1 MGILY
6 MELGEFARV
15 RVRISMKIPKSRVDS
30 FLKSHLFILILNK
43 MACSHFIV
51 PLMWHAACSGKKTH

>member
-15 RVRISMKIPKSRVDS
+15 RVRISMKIPESRVDS
-30 FLKSHLFILILNK
+30 FLKSHLFSKSKFSI
-43 MACSHFIV
+43 
-51 PLMWHAACSGKKTH
+51 G